1 MAAMIGTTI
10 IVIMMMV
17 VMKVAMMVTMM
28 VMARLKEHEVVQ
40 DEPVCKMVAERKCR
54 DIQGVLIMIVII
66 TITTFLIFITINI
79 NQNLTERQCRDIQSI
94 KWCDHNDENHNHN
107 MVIQKSN
114 LQPQWRGRP
123 VTVDQLSSRLVRN
136 AKTGLSSG

>member
-54 DIQGVLIMIVII
+54 DIQGVLIMIIII
-66 TITTFLIFITINI
+66 TITIITIIPIIITFLIINI
-79 NQNLTERQCRDIQSI
+79 NQNLTERNCRD
-94 KWCDHNDENHNHN
+94 K
-107 MVIQKSN
+107 
-114 LQPQWRGRP
+114 
-123 VTVDQLSSRLVRN
+123 DQVV
-136 AKTGLSSG
+136 

>member
-17 VMKVAMMVTMM
+17 VMKVTMMVTMM

-54 DIQGVLIMIVII
+54 DIQGVLIMIIII
-66 TITTFLIFITINI
+66 TTINM
-79 NQNLTERQCRDIQSI
+79 NQNLTERQCRDIQGI
-94 KWCDHNDENHNHN
+94 KWCDHNDGNHNHN
-107 MVIQKSN
+107 MVIQKSDCS
-114 LQPQWRGRP
+114 PSGGGGR
-123 VTVDQLSSRLVRN
+123 
-136 AKTGLSSG
+136 